1 MYNIFYSALKDYD
14 MKINLKQIFDI
25 VGEKKDF
32 SYEIPSDEF
41 SDIKGYTFDSPVILR
56 GMFHN
61 RAGVVY
67 LNYSAVF
74 RLLHTCDRCLKEFS
88 RDYDL
93 SFDHIVVPSVSNDDN
108 DDYVVADGESIELN
122 EIALTDMLLSLPTKI
137 LCRDDCKGLCIVCG
151 YDLNENQCDHLNNNE
166 L

>member
-25 VGEKKDF
+25 VGEKKEF
-32 SYEIPSDEF
+32 SYEIPADGF
-41 SDIKGYTFDSPVILR
+41 SDVKGYTFDSAVVLS
-56 GMFHN
+56 GMLHN

-93 SFDHIVVPSVSNDDN
+93 SFDHIVVPYVSNDDN
-108 DDYVVADGESIELN
+108 DDYVVADGESIDLN

-137 LCRDDCKGLCIVCG
+137 LCKDDCKGLCSICG
-151 YDLNENQCDHLNNNE
+151 CDLNENQCDHLNNNE